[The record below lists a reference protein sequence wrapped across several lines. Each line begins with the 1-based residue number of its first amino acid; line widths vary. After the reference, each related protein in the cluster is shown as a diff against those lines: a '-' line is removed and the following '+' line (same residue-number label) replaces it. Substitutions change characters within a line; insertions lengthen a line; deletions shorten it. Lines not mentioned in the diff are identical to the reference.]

1 MPVASIAPDN
11 GSDEYA
17 LVAGHVDSW
26 HIGANDN
33 AAGDATLMELARIA
47 HATRGE
53 LKARPQGGLVERA
66 LARALLGLHLV
77 CGPHVSRVAP
87 KLRRLS

>member
-1 MPVASIAPDN
+1 MPVATITPPN

-17 LVAGHVDSW
+17 LVGGHVDSW

-47 HATRGE
+47 HADKG
-53 LKARPQGGLVERA
+53 RA
-66 LARALLGLHLV
+66 
-77 CGPHVSRVAP
+77 
-87 KLRRLS
+87 